1 MKRCCSAKSALSA
14 KSTSLANDI
23 FCVSKFACLNA
34 IHLREAEEKQ
44 NGSSQSYSRGLI
56 SACVHGND
64 NILKQL
70 FSSVPVKVHLGE
82 QFLLAVNNAVIN
94 VIQGNLVLLEAMFII
109 FSCILPHSTMT
120 YIIAVFTELVSTN
133 VFGFLNS
140 QSTRPVWR
148 REESLYIRNKDHT
161 GENLNSF

>member
-1 MKRCCSAKSALSA
+1 MTFSLS
-14 KSTSLANDI
+14 STS
-23 FCVSKFACLNA
+23 CL
-34 IHLREAEEKQ
+34 
-44 NGSSQSYSRGLI
+44 
-56 SACVHGND
+56 
-64 NILKQL
+64 LKL
-70 FSSVPVKVHLGE
+70 P
-82 QFLLAVNNAVIN
+82 NNAVIN
-94 VIQGNLVLLEAMFII
+94 VIQGNLVLIEAMFII
-109 FSCILPHSTMT
+109 FSCILSHSTVT

>member
-23 FCVSKFACLNA
+23 FCVSKLACSNA

-44 NGSSQSYSRGLI
+44 NGSSQPYSRGLI

-109 FSCILPHSTMT
+109 FNCILPHSTVT
-120 YIIAVFTELVSTN
+120 YIFTELVSTN

>member
-14 KSTSLANDI
+14 KSLANDI
-23 FCVSKFACLNA
+23 FCVSKLACSNA

-44 NGSSQSYSRGLI
+44 NGSSQPYSKGLI

-70 FSSVPVKVHLGE
+70 LSSVPVKVHLGE

-94 VIQGNLVLLEAMFII
+94 VIQRNLVLLEAMFII
-109 FSCILPHSTMT
+109 FSCILSHSTVT